1 MLVVTHYNLELM
13 INDPS
18 LTMYH
23 FQFGDTPSCLDQ
35 GEDNVGEVATLLG
48 YGNTENGR
56 NGFNLLEANVTLI
69 SNEECRSRLQH
80 NISSDPNKI
89 TIQEL
94 LCNDLPNGINDQFL
108 CATGI
113 YNEEKGIFSGSCKGD
128 SGGPLYV
135 DDSSGKR
142 TFAGIVSGT
151 TDILIQNHSKRKHPK
166 S

>member
-1 MLVVTHYNLELM
+1 MTPPLIT
-13 INDPS
+13 D
-18 LTMYH
+18 H

-69 SNEECRSRLQH
+69 SNEECRSRLQY

-151 TDILIQNHSKRKHPK
+151 IDILIQNHSERKHPK

>member
-1 MLVVTHYNLELM
+1 MTPPL
-13 INDPS
+13 ISD
-18 LTMYH
+18 H

-69 SNEECRSRLQH
+69 SNEECRSRLQY
-80 NISSDPNKI
+80 NISSDPNQD
-89 TIQEL
+89 TIQTL

-128 SGGPLYV
+128 SGGPLV
-135 DDSSGKR
+135 VQRPDGRFVLVGLTSWGEGCSGDGYYTR
-142 TFAGIVSGT
+142 VSAFI
-151 TDILIQNHSKRKHPK
+151 DWIEHEISY
-166 S
+166 